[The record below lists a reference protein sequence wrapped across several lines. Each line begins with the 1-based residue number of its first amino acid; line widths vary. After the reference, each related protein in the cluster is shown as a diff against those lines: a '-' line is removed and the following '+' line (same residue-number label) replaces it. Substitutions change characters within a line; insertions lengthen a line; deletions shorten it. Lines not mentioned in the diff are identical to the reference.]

1 MSKIL
6 IVDDQEV
13 NREIC
18 EIILAPLQA
27 TILTAADGAEGLRLA
42 REHLPDLILLDIMM
56 PVLDGYAMLE
66 QLRSQPEL
74 TRLPVLMLTARSDTD
89 SVVKALTM
97 GANDYLRKP
106 FEDEE
111 MLARAHNL
119 LHARLLEKRLEED
132 LAAGAAMQHKYLT
145 NGADLSKNC
154 YEAGYLAWVR
164 TRPYTTVSGDFFHVR
179 RRDDGS
185 CVLVLADTCGHGLSA
200 ALLSMRIIGFLA
212 AMRSLPASPEE
223 YLQQLNQDIHGV
235 LPRGSFVAASCLL
248 LQPDGFFLANAA
260 QPYPI
265 LLVDGNCEE
274 LVLDGPALGQFA
286 GASFGSHHRTISD
299 GGRLLLHTDGL
310 LEIMDPQES
319 CYGKQRLDA
328 CLKKNRALSGD
339 QLLDALLEDVDAFR
353 QEREADDDIT
363 LILLEK
369 EG

>member
-1 MSKIL
+1 MSRIL
-6 IVDDQEV
+6 IIDDQEI

-18 EIILAPLQA
+18 EIILAPLKA
-27 TILTAADGAEGLRLA
+27 AIVTAADGEEGLRLA
-42 REHLPDLILLDIMM
+42 REQAPDLILLDIMM
-56 PVLDGYAMLE
+56 PKMDGYTML
-66 QLRSQPEL
+66 QHLRRDPGL
-74 TRLPVLMLTARSDTD
+74 ARIPVLMLTARSDTD
-89 SVVKALTM
+89 SVVKALNM

-111 MLARAHNL
+111 MLARASNL

-145 NGADLSKNC
+145 DDGGLCENC
-154 YEAGYLAWVR
+154 HQAGYRVWCR
-164 TRPYTTVSGDFFHVR
+164 SRPYTTVSGDFFHVR
-179 RRDDGS
+179 HWEDGS

-212 AMRSLPASPEE
+212 AMHEQLRSPED
-223 YLQQLNQDIHGV
+223 YLRQLNQDIHGV
-235 LPRGSFVAASCLL
+235 LPRGSFVAATCLL
-248 LQPDGFFLANAA
+248 LRPEGFLFANAA

-265 LLVDGNCEE
+265 LLEDGGIEE

-286 GASFGSHHRTISD
+286 GATFLPMQRKMLP

-310 LEIMDPQES
+310 MELMDPTDA
-319 CYGKQRLDA
+319 CYGKHRLYA
-328 CLKKNRALSGD
+328 CLQEYRQLPGD
-339 QLLDALLEDVDAFR
+339 QLLDALLADVDGFR
-353 QEREADDDIT
+353 QGRDADDDIT